1 MVCKVGTKPRAE
13 ISYSDVLLD
22 RYQDF
27 LLHQDTVMSAKPLT
41 YLEHKNAENLK
52 KWREKYYAHPDFNTG
67 DNHDVQYYRF

>member
-27 LLHQDTVMSAKPLT
+27 LLHQDTVMSSKPLT
-41 YLEHKNAENLK
+41 YLEHKNAENLR
-52 KWREKYYAHPDFNTG
+52 KWREKYYRTFTFPT
-67 DNHDVQYYRF
+67 